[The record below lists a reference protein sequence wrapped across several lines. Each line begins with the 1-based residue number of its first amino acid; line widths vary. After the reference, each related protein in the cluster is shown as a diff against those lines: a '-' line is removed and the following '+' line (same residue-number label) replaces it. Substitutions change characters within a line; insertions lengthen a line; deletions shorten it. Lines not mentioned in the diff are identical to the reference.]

1 MKLCDINIYIVGL
14 LIWGSEGYLE
24 YRARQDG
31 RGERREE
38 RGERRDTAGIFM
50 MSLV

>member
-24 YRARQDG
+24 YPSHAG
-31 RGERREE
+31 WERRDE
-38 RGERRDTAGIFM
+38 RGETLQGY
-50 MSLV
+50 L